1 MSIRLLAILVLLF
14 TITPVP
20 ADEPKPPDGFKSLLN
35 GSDLKGWKV
44 YSGDMAVWGIDKG
57 VLYCDKKGGGWLLT
71 EEEFGDFELRF
82 DFRWTTEGGNSG
94 IGLRVPRM
102 GTPHVDGMEIQL
114 IDDENWAK
122 VHKFELKDTQHTG
135 SLYGVKPPSKR
146 VNKPIGEWNSVRVVC
161 KGRKV
166 TVEMNGMQIN
176 EVNLDAFKEAKGK
189 EHPGILREKGCVG
202 FQSYNFRVEFTNV
215 WIKGL

>member
-1 MSIRLLAILVLLF
+1 MRMTCSLLLLVL
-14 TITPVP
+14 TAATGRS
-20 ADEPKPPDGFKSLLN
+20 DEPKVPDGFKALFNGKDLN
-35 GSDLKGWKV
+35 GWKV
-44 YSGDMAVWGIDKG
+44 YSGEMSVWGADKG

-71 EEEFGDFELRF
+71 EEEFGDFELRLE
-82 DFRWTTEGGNSG
+82 FRWTTEGGNSG

-102 GTPHVDGMEIQL
+102 GAPHVNGMEIQL

-122 VHKFELKDTQHTG
+122 VHKFELKETQHTG

-146 VNKPIGEWNSVRVVC
+146 VNKPTGEWNSVRVVC

-166 TVEMNGMQIN
+166 SVEMNGQQIN
-176 EVNLDAFKEAKGK
+176 DVDLDEFKEAKGK

-202 FQSYNFRVEFTNV
+202 FQSYNFRVEFRNI
-215 WIKGL
+215 WIKPL